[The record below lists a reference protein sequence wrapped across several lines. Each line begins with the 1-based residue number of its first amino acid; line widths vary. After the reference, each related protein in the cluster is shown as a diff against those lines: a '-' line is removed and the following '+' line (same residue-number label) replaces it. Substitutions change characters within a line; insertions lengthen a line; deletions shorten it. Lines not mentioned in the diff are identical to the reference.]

1 MKSALLKQQPAH
13 ASTGFL
19 ESASQINKNKQKKTA
34 VLFEQFNLAR
44 GTASAQRRLKRKRPC
59 VALQIDGL
67 SSSNHS
73 SCELLMSLNGARLVL
88 SKKPTSIAVAPPT
101 AKFTPRE
108 TSELFAS
115 CREAGR
121 NGRPSS
127 SAKTIKQPKPKSHHQ
142 VAEFSQE
149 FV

>member
-13 ASTGFL
+13 ASTR
-19 ESASQINKNKQKKTA
+19 ASQINKNKQEKNA
-34 VLFEQFNLAR
+34 VLFEQFKLAR

-73 SCELLMSLNGARLVL
+73 SCTPSELLMSLNGARLVL

-127 SAKTIKQPKPKSHHQ
+127 SAKTIKQPRPKSHHL